1 MRYVRGLF
9 KPKILPISL
18 LLLLRFR
25 RKLILSLA
33 GIIFATV
40 LIHGQLG
47 IRSSLFDSSISLF
60 SDFAADIVMINKS
73 VVGSPSLRPFNKNRL
88 ALLYRYPEVL
98 DVSSVRYGFVRWRYP
113 LNHETRLAI
122 MVGFNPRQKIFTNPE
137 ISRQQ
142 SLLFS
147 PDRILYDRLS
157 RREFGDVV
165 ASYLGR
171 RPTFAFIND
180 QRVKIAGLIRV
191 GTSFSYDA
199 SFLASEATYNS
210 VRETSS
216 SEVEIGLIKL
226 SHEAD
231 PSKFIETAAS
241 ALPNDVKLYTLNQF
255 LDLEVEYWDN
265 SKPIGFVFGF
275 NTVLGFAVGM
285 LILYQILYTDVS
297 EHLSEFATML
307 ALAHSSSRLKS
318 IVFRQ
323 SLILTFAGY
332 PVGYVLSL
340 CLFKIISSF
349 TGLSV
354 RMSVDRS
361 IICFII
367 VFAMSSC
374 SALLAMRKLGDA
386 DPIDLF
392 D

>member
-1 MRYVRGLF
+1 
-9 KPKILPISL
+9 
-18 LLLLRFR
+18 
-25 RKLILSLA
+25 
-33 GIIFATV
+33 
-40 LIHGQLG
+40 
-47 IRSSLFDSSISLF
+47 
-60 SDFAADIVMINKS
+60 
-73 VVGSPSLRPFNKNRL
+73 
-88 ALLYRYPEVL
+88 
-98 DVSSVRYGFVRWRYP
+98 
-113 LNHETRLAI
+113 
-122 MVGFNPRQKIFTNPE
+122 
-137 ISRQQ
+137 
-142 SLLFS
+142 
-147 PDRILYDRLS
+147 
-157 RREFGDVV
+157 
-165 ASYLGR
+165 
-171 RPTFAFIND
+171 
-180 QRVKIAGLIRV
+180 
-191 GTSFSYDA
+191 
-199 SFLASEATYNS
+199 
-210 VRETSS
+210 
-216 SEVEIGLIKL
+216 
-226 SHEAD
+226 
-231 PSKFIETAAS
+231 
-241 ALPNDVKLYTLNQF
+241 
-255 LDLEVEYWDN
+255 
-265 SKPIGFVFGF
+265 
-275 NTVLGFAVGM
+275 M